1 MESQA
6 TDYLST
12 IQVANL
18 LGVHQNTVLK
28 WIREGRLPAR
38 RFGVK
43 LWRILRSD
51 VEKMGQGNG

>member
-12 IQVANL
+12 TQVADL